1 MWRRLAFAVAAISLQ
16 AVCLVIRVQAQG
28 AIDCTSFEKN
38 PDGSWTVI
46 SKAYIPGPNVRVEEG
61 SVFRRG
67 GTFLGEDLAERL
79 DRACPNVPVTTPVAV
94 QPTSP
99 QVPLSTY
106 ADANGNIDARRL
118 TCAYLDNTST
128 EETGLLL
135 SWYSGSYS
143 AISKKRGFNMARLR
157 SAIRSVV
164 DYCKA
169 NPEKNLVQALDLMLK

>member
-1 MWRRLAFAVAAISLQ
+1 MWRLLAFAVVAICLQ
-16 AVCLVIRVQAQG
+16 AACLVSRAQAQL
-28 AIDCTSFEKN
+28 AIDCASFMKN

-79 DRACPNVPVTTPVAV
+79 DRACPNVPITTPTA

-106 ADANGNIDARRL
+106 ADANGNIDVRRL
-118 TCAYLDNTST
+118 TCAYLDNAST

-135 SWYSGSYS
+135 SWYSGSYN
-143 AISKKRGFNMARLR
+143 AVAKKRGFNLERVR
-157 SAIRSVV
+157 SGIRNVV

-169 NPEKNLVQALDLMLK
+169 NPDKNLAQALDLILK

>member
-1 MWRRLAFAVAAISLQ
+1 MWWRRMAFAVVAICLQ
-16 AVCLVIRVQAQG
+16 AGWAQAQLG
-28 AIDCTSFEKN
+28 IDCASFMKN

-79 DRACPNVPVTTPVAV
+79 DRACPNVPVTTPAV
-94 QPTSP
+94 QPTGP

-106 ADANGNIDARRL
+106 ADSNGNIDVHRL
-118 TCAYLDNTST
+118 NCAYLDNAST
-128 EETGLLL
+128 EETELLL
-135 SWYSGSYS
+135 SWYSGSYN
-143 AISKKRGFNMARLR
+143 AIAKKRGFNLERLR
-157 SAIRSVV
+157 SAIRNVV

-169 NPEKNLVQALDLMLK
+169 NPEKNLAQALDVILK

>member
-1 MWRRLAFAVAAISLQ
+1 MLRRMAFAVVATCLQ
-16 AVCLVIRVQAQG
+16 AAWAQAQVG
-28 AIDCTSFEKN
+28 IDCASFMKN

-79 DRACPNVPVTTPVAV
+79 DRACPNVPVTAPAE
-94 QPTSP
+94 PTSP
-99 QVPLSTY
+99 RVPLSTY
-106 ADANGNIDARRL
+106 ADANGTIDARRL
-118 TCAYLDNTST
+118 TCAYLDSAST

-135 SWYSGSYS
+135 SWYSGSYN
-143 AISKKRGFNMARLR
+143 AIAKKRGFNLERLR
-157 SAIRSVV
+157 SAIRNVV

-169 NPEKNLVQALDLMLK
+169 NPEKNLAQALDLILK

>member
-1 MWRRLAFAVAAISLQ
+1 MWRLLAFAVAICLQ
-16 AVCLVIRVQAQG
+16 TACLATRAQAQFS
-28 AIDCTSFEKN
+28 IDCASFQRN

-46 SKAYIPGPNVRVEEG
+46 SKAYIPGRNVRVEEG

-79 DRACPNVPVTTPVAV
+79 DQVCPNVPVTMPATA

-135 SWYSGSYS
+135 SWYSGSYN
-143 AISKKRGFNMARLR
+143 AIAKKRGFNLARLR
-157 SAIRSVV
+157 SAIRNVV

-169 NPEKNLVQALDLMLK
+169 NPEKNLAQALDLILK